1 MRRQLND
8 GGWTDAKP
16 EQVLEAV
23 GCAVGCVPPF
33 GQLTPIPV
41 FMDPDLVQQEFVYF
55 NPGRHDKSFKI
66 KTGDLQKVSR
76 PKFI

>member
-1 MRRQLND
+1 MPFRISPKSWMRRQLND

-41 FMDPDLVQQEFVYF
+41 FMDPDLVHQECVSF
-55 NPGRHDKSFKI
+55 NTVIQTIGRGEMI
-66 KTGDLQKVSR
+66 
-76 PKFI
+76 P